1 MYLHVV
7 TTPHTRTLLVHPHY
21 FCLSE
26 HSLTPPSL
34 PLSLPLPV
42 FLAYPGN
49 VSVALG
55 SNVTLECAADATILI
70 WQIGDL
76 QLGQQSFIDQVIE
89 AGFVLEVTGP
99 EMIPG
104 GYRTTITFPGTERVN
119 DTIDTITCLAGN
131 GFTLHG

>member
-1 MYLHVV
+1 M
-7 TTPHTRTLLVHPHY
+7 
-21 FCLSE
+21 
-26 HSLTPPSL
+26 
-34 PLSLPLPV
+34 
-42 FLAYPGN
+42 
-49 VSVALG
+49 
-55 SNVTLECAADATILI
+55 TLECAADATMLI

-104 GYRTTITFPGTERVN
+104 GYRTTITIPGTERVN

-131 GFTLHG
+131 GFTLHNGEIVSFTVFGQSVSVCVCGVCVCVV